1 MTNVNVTILVPG
13 NTVKSMADELADGSV
28 ANAVEAAKA
37 AYTGVDSDGNVPVV
51 EYTEDFD
58 NAVTEAVA
66 LADKT
71 DGPDLIVIVTDFECN
86 DRAAAVN
93 GLKNSDDMFVLVPVS
108 NQGYDEAWAAE
119 LDDDAAGDN
128 NVDVVSPSDLSNP
141 DVARAEV
148 NTWLRKV
155 GANA

>member
-13 NTVKSMADELADGSV
+13 QTVESMRDELADGKV
-28 ANAVEAAKA
+28 AAAVEAIKA
-37 AYTGVDSDGNVPVV
+37 AYTGVDSDKIVPVV

-66 LADKT
+66 LANKT
-71 DGPDLIVIVTDFECN
+71 DGPDLLVIVTDFVC
-86 DRAAAVN
+86 DDPAAAN

-108 NQGYDEAWAAE
+108 NQGYDEAWASE

-128 NVDVVSPSDLSNP
+128 NVDVVAVSDLSNP
-141 DVARAEV
+141 DVALAEV
-148 NTWLRKV
+148 NTWLQKV
-155 GANA
+155 GASA